1 MDINAAVEI
10 PLSEAA
16 ESRIYNYMLR
26 WAGLFS
32 QTQLRTLNE
41 LLNF

>member
-1 MDINAAVEI
+1 MDIASSAEVQ
-10 PLSEAA
+10 LSEAA